1 MIMDLTAQI
10 PDVTV
15 GRAANA
21 PHYEYMTTF
30 GKRTAELP
38 VDHELWRKGK
48 DEFDTAFKAE
58 DEAFKRYRDSELTDP
73 LKAYARFPIAET
85 AQHAKP
91 PVVANYF
98 YHEETTRQSLRNSRV
113 CC

>member
-38 VDHELWRKGK
+38 VDHERPARQTSRGGQLLLPR
-48 DEFDTAFKAE
+48 
-58 DEAFKRYRDSELTDP
+58 RD
-73 LKAYARFPIAET
+73 Y
-85 AQHAKP
+85 P
-91 PVVANYF
+91 PVAA
-98 YHEETTRQSLRNSRV
+98 QLKSLLLILKYKVNNNHSQT
-113 CC
+113 

>member
-1 MIMDLTAQI
+1 
-10 PDVTV
+10 
-15 GRAANA
+15 
-21 PHYEYMTTF
+21 MTTF
-30 GKRTAELP
+30 GKRTTELSL
-38 VDHELWRKGK
+38 DHELWHKGK
-48 DEFDTAFKAE
+48 DEFYTDFRTE
-58 DEAFKRYRDSELTDP
+58 DEAFKRDSELTDP

>member
-1 MIMDLTAQI
+1 MNLTAQI

-38 VDHELWRKGK
+38 VDHELWRRT
-48 DEFDTAFKAE
+48 F
-58 DEAFKRYRDSELTDP
+58 
-73 LKAYARFPIAET
+73 
-85 AQHAKP
+85 
-91 PVVANYF
+91 V
-98 YHEETTRQSLRNSRV
+98 
-113 CC
+113 